1 MLVFIA
7 FLDRVRGTGAFVK
20 GSVRGTE
27 FLPENNNDKISKDVD
42 TNLELATLDIVYI
55 YIYTQA
61 VYVCLA
67 HTYLYINRYAQV
79 HAHLTHQIFE

>member
-55 YIYTQA
+55 YIYIHKLCMC
-61 VYVCLA
+61 VL
-67 HTYLYINRYAQV
+67 HTLISISTDMHKYTR
-79 HAHLTHQIFE
+79 T